1 MNSTMMSKFKSII
14 IFAIIVILTCC
25 SLSCTIKSKE
35 KKEIYFK
42 ITWDDKS
49 SRGEAILNIV
59 EGFNNSQDNIHVTML
74 GGSEDKDEY
83 LQALS
88 SDTVDVYVMPY
99 RFIRNSS
106 ISTELYPLT
115 DYFSN
120 EADKY
125 YETIIEL
132 VETKKGIMGVP
143 WIGHSMGIVFNK
155 ELVNQAEIDPYKWKT
170 TQDLLEACMAV
181 DTMTESKGLGLVGAD
196 HHDVTWMLS
205 QFIYTYGG
213 RLMEL
218 DENGEMNKVAIN
230 SKESIEAIDFYIKKL
245 GKFAQDGWEDDTG
258 LEVMELFASEE
269 IAFEIQGPW
278 AISDI
283 WKRGYPFEIGT
294 ISLSQI
300 GMYSEVGPLML
311 TVSKDSLMIDEAKE
325 FISYLIDEDTLEKIM
340 DGEYDPK
347 HEEYYPF
354 RVPLKKNM
362 ENSQFFKQYPEFLV
376 FIEGYKKPSINT
388 PSEEW
393 AEKRK
398 QLYSYYIHEAIIG
411 NITIEE
417 ALELIEK

>member
-1 MNSTMMSKFKSII
+1 M
-14 IFAIIVILTCC
+14 
-25 SLSCTIKSKE
+25 
-35 KKEIYFK
+35 
-42 ITWDDKS
+42 
-49 SRGEAILNIV
+49 NIV